1 MRSTTMRHHLLIA
14 PLMALLLV
22 PGIGATAE
30 RDSPFDERPSVG
42 EPLRFRADN
51 GGAFRPRAL
60 LIQTGAGTVRAILP
74 EASDDARSE
83 DRVDLSSTPLVGPL
97 FRGTLSTD
105 NARQGQRIGALYHA
119 PGDYLLVVVDGA
131 AQNLTGYPV
140 ALTTNLPSTGA
151 VSYRLGRL
159 SYGASGAPVNRGT
172 RVGEAWLVGG
182 QLVLASRG
190 GEPAYPSIEA
200 LINDIFQ

>member
-1 MRSTTMRHHLLIA
+1 
-14 PLMALLLV
+14 MALILV
-22 PGIGATAE
+22 PAVGVSAE

-60 LIQTGAGTVRAILP
+60 LIQTGAGTVQAMLP
-74 EASDDARSE
+74 EASNDARSE
-83 DRVDLSSTPLVGPL
+83 DRVDLSSTPLLGPL
-97 FRGTLSTD
+97 FQGTLSTD

-119 PGDYLLVVVDGA
+119 PGDYLLLVVDSGPMD
-131 AQNLTGYPV
+131 LTGYPV
-140 ALTTNLPSTGA
+140 ALTTNLPATGA

-159 SYGASGAPVNRGT
+159 RYGGSGAPVNRGT
-172 RVGEAWLVGG
+172 QVGEGWLVGG
-182 QLVLASRG
+182 RLVLASRG
-190 GEPAYPSIEA
+190 GEAAYPSVEA

>member
-1 MRSTTMRHHLLIA
+1 
-14 PLMALLLV
+14 MALLLV
-22 PGIGATAE
+22 PVVGEAAE

-83 DRVDLSSTPLVGPL
+83 DRMDVSSVPLAGPL

-105 NARQGQRIGALYHA
+105 DARQGQRVGALYHA
-119 PGDYLLVVVDGA
+119 PGDYLVLIAEGASVD
-131 AQNLTGYPV
+131 LTGYPV
-140 ALTTNLPSTGA
+140 ALSTNLPATGA

-159 SYGASGAPVNRGT
+159 RYSGSGTPVNRGT
-172 RVGEAWLVGG
+172 QVGEAWLVGG

-190 GEPAYPSIEA
+190 GEAAYPSVEA
-200 LINDIFQ
+200 LFRDIFE

>member
-1 MRSTTMRHHLLIA
+1 
-14 PLMALLLV
+14 MALLLV
-22 PGIGATAE
+22 PVVGEAAE

-83 DRVDLSSTPLVGPL
+83 DRMDVSSVPLAGPL

-105 NARQGQRIGALYHA
+105 DARQGQRVGALYHA
-119 PGDYLLVVVDGA
+119 PGDYLVLIAEGASVD
-131 AQNLTGYPV
+131 LTGYPV
-140 ALTTNLPSTGA
+140 ALSTNLPTTGA

-159 SYGASGAPVNRGT
+159 RYSGSGTPVNRGT
-172 RVGEAWLVGG
+172 QVGEAWLVGG

-190 GEPAYPSIEA
+190 GEAAYPSVEA
-200 LINDIFQ
+200 LFRDIFE

>member
-1 MRSTTMRHHLLIA
+1 
-14 PLMALLLV
+14 MALLLV
-22 PGIGATAE
+22 PGTGVTAE
-30 RDSPFDERPSVG
+30 RDSPFDERPSIG

-60 LIQTGAGTVRAILP
+60 LIQTGTGTVRATLP

-83 DRVDLSSTPLVGPL
+83 DRVDLSTTPLVGPL
-97 FRGTLSTD
+97 FQGTLSTE
-105 NARQGQRIGALYHA
+105 NARQGQRVGALYHV
-119 PGDYLLVVVDGA
+119 PGDYLLVIADGGA
-131 AQNLTGYPV
+131 AQNLTNYPV

-159 SYGASGAPVNRGT
+159 QYGGSGAPVNRGT
-172 RVGEAWLVGG
+172 QVGEAWLVGG

-190 GEPAYPSIEA
+190 GEAAYPSIEA